1 LWALL
6 NFLLPDVFTS
16 AEDFDAWFD
25 LKGGDNQREVVTRLH
40 SVLRPFLLRRIKAEV
55 ARGLPPKTE
64 VKVFV
69 GMSELQREWYKKVLL
84 KDLDAINAGD
94 TNKGNAARVRLQN
107 ILMQLRKGP
116 FQVVLFLFFFFL
128 SMAPSDI
135 YRVMFSVCNHPYLFP
150 GAEPGPPYE
159 NGEHLIKASGKM
171 VILDK
176 LLSKLQ
182 ERGSRVLL
190 FTQMTRVLDILE
202 DYMVWR
208 GYEYCRI
215 DGNTDGVDR
224 ADQIEDYN
232 SEGSKKFVFLLS
244 TRAGGLGINLA
255 TADSVILFDS
265 DWCVSL
271 LLVSVFVISADKQ

>member
-1 LWALL
+1 LFSFLLSAALRKFTWRYIVIDEAHRIKNEKSVLSQVVRLYNTQYRLLLTGTPLQNNLHELWALL

-116 FQVVLFLFFFFL
+116 FQVVLFLSFCSFL
-128 SMAPSDI
+128 WRLLTAIVLCFQFATILTFSLVPSLVPHTKTASTSS
-135 YRVMFSVCNHPYLFP
+135 RHPERWLFSTNFSVSFRR
-150 GAEPGPPYE
+150 GA
-159 NGEHLIKASGKM
+159 
-171 VILDK
+171 
-176 LLSKLQ
+176 
-182 ERGSRVLL
+182 
-190 FTQMTRVLDILE
+190 
-202 DYMVWR
+202 
-208 GYEYCRI
+208 
-215 DGNTDGVDR
+215 
-224 ADQIEDYN
+224 
-232 SEGSKKFVFLLS
+232 
-244 TRAGGLGINLA
+244 
-255 TADSVILFDS
+255 
-265 DWCVSL
+265 
-271 LLVSVFVISADKQ
+271 LVSSSSLK